1 MTGGL
6 IQIVAY
12 GTADVFLT
20 GMPQITFFKLVYRR
34 YTNFA
39 IENIVQKFSG
49 IQNFGNT
56 ISCTLDKIGDLVN
69 KMYLQITLPDVFLI
83 DPNFQSDYTPQDATE
98 IQNLNTQYNEFKI
111 IINYIYT
118 FYREINSYITTINQ
132 NVSLSNLFARVQQ
145 ITNLYYTSNAY
156 ANLKMQY
163 NNTYNRLNLINTFL
177 PGTTFYDENN
187 NYIYEG
193 SSFFNLRLSDID
205 IIRIIANY
213 SLSSFSTSSQLVNQI
228 LNDLLAYKNNTIQI
242 DNFLYKNIQN
252 FQQLHLHYQNY
263 KFAWIQKIG
272 HQIIKNITL
281 EIGGQIIDRQDND
294 WFNIW
299 NDLSMNSELRQVY
312 NKLIGNIPPLITY
325 DHTKKNSYTL
335 NIPLNFWFNKYIS
348 GSLPLVFLR
357 YNEVRINLELRD
369 IRNLIFTDAPS
380 DFNFEDTIQISD
392 MNLLVD
398 YIYLDVDERT
408 KFAQSPQEYLIEV
421 VQNYNY
427 LNINTINTTIESFFI
442 NSIKEMYWV
451 AQSNNNLKNNLLSVY
466 NLGIIYLVSAI
477 NNVVTNTLE
486 NKIQLVIGP
495 HVFNVGDTVTIFNSQ
510 FYNNN
515 NTPYKIIDIDLSSIT
530 LYSLFYTTENDCFVQ
545 LYQSLIPSS
554 PNGDKNPF
562 DLTSFTF
569 EQYQRFQNYDPTY
582 TNYVQPWQCHTK
594 TPSDGINSYSF
605 AIMPEQYQ
613 PSGAANFSSYKYKSF
628 VFQMNQKLI
637 DNLKANND
645 QAVIKTYALAYNLL
659 SFKNGMATLV
669 FNI

>member
-49 IQNFGNT
+49 VQNFGNT

-83 DPNFQSDYTPQDATE
+83 DPNFQADYTPQDAYE

-177 PGTTFYDENN
+177 PGTTFYDANG

-213 SLSSFSTSSQLVNQI
+213 SLSSFSTSGQLVNQI

-252 FQQLHLHYQNY
+252 YEKLHLNYQNY

-299 NDLSMNSELRQVY
+299 NDLSLNYELRQVY
-312 NKLIGNIPPLITY
+312 DKLIGNIPPLITY

-421 VQNYNY
+421 VQNYDY

-495 HVFNVGDTVTIFNSQ
+495 HVFNVGDLITIFNSQ

>member
-380 DFNFEDTIQISD
+380 DFNFEDNIKISD

-427 LNINTINTTIESFFI
+427 LNINTVNTTIESFFI
-442 NSIKEMYWV
+442 NSIKEIYWV
-451 AQSNNNLKNNLLSVY
+451 AQSNNNLNNNLLSTY
-466 NLGIIYLVSAI
+466 NLGIIYKVSTI
-477 NNVVTNTLE
+477 SNVVTNTLE
-486 NKIQLVIGP
+486 NKIQLIIGN
-495 HVFNVGDTVTIFNSQ
+495 HVFQIGDTVTIFNSQ

-515 NTPYKIIDIDLSSIT
+515 NTPYKIIDTDLTSIT
-530 LYSLFYTTENDCFVQ
+530 IYSLFYISENDCFVE
-545 LYQSLIPSS
+545 LAAAIKPSS
-554 PNGDKNPF
+554 SNGDINPF

-569 EQYQRFQNYDPTY
+569 ENFQRFQNYDIIY
-582 TNYVQPWQCHTK
+582 TNYVQSYQFHTK
-594 TPSDGINSYSF
+594 TPSNGINSYSF
-605 AIMPEQYQ
+605 SLMPEQYQ

-628 VFQMNQKLI
+628 VYEMNQKLI
-637 DNLKANND
+637 NNLNANNNY
-645 QAVIKTYALAYNLL
+645 ATIKTYALGYNIL

>member
-83 DPNFQSDYTPQDATE
+83 DPNYQSDYTPQDATE
-98 IQNLNTQYNEFKI
+98 IQNLNTQYSEFKI

-177 PGTTFYDENN
+177 PGTNFYDENG

-193 SSFFNLRLSDID
+193 SSFLNLRLSDID

-213 SLSSFSTSSQLVNQI
+213 TLSSFSTSGQLVNQI

-252 FQQLHLHYQNY
+252 YEKLNLNYQNY

-272 HQIIKNITL
+272 HQIIKTISL
-281 EIGGQIIDRQDND
+281 EIGGQIVDRQDND

-299 NDLSMNSELRQVY
+299 NDLSLNYEMRQTY
-312 NKLIGNIPPLITY
+312 DKLIGNIPSLITY
-325 DHTKKNSYTL
+325 DNTKKNSYTL

-357 YNEVRINLELRD
+357 YSDVRINLELRD

-380 DFNFEDTIQISD
+380 DFNFEDNIEISD

-427 LNINTINTTIESFFI
+427 LNINTVNTTIESFFI

-466 NLGIIYLVSAI
+466 NLGIIYEVSAI
-477 NNVVTNTLE
+477 NNVVTDTLE

-515 NTPYKIIDIDLSSIT
+515 NTPYKIIDLDLTSIT
-530 LYSLFYTTENDCFVQ
+530 LYSLFYNTENDCFVQ
-545 LYQSLIPSS
+545 LSQSLIPSS

-569 EQYQRFQNYDPTY
+569 EQYQRFQNYDPIY
-582 TNYVQPWQCHTK
+582 TNYVQAWQCHTK

-605 AIMPEQYQ
+605 GLMPEQYQ

-628 VFQMNQKLI
+628 IFEMNQKLI
-637 DNLKANND
+637 DNLRANDD
-645 QAVIKTYALAYNLL
+645 QVTIKTYALGYNLL
-659 SFKNGMATLV
+659 SFKNGMASLV

>member
-20 GMPQITFFKLVYRR
+20 GMPQITFFKIVYRR

-69 KMYLQITLPDVFLI
+69 KMYLQITLPKVFLI
-83 DPNFQSDYTPQDATE
+83 DPNFESDYTPQDATE
-98 IQNLNTQYNEFKI
+98 IENLNTQYNEFKI
-111 IINYIYT
+111 IIDYIYT

-132 NVSLSNLFARVQQ
+132 NVSLTNLFTRVQQ
-145 ITNLYYTSNAY
+145 ITSVYSNSNTY
-156 ANLKMQY
+156 ANLKTQY

-177 PGTTFYDENN
+177 PGSNFYDANG
-187 NYIYEG
+187 NYLYEG
-193 SSFFNLRLSDID
+193 SSFFNLRISDID
-205 IIRIIANY
+205 IIRIISTY
-213 SLSSFSTSSQLVNQI
+213 SQSSFSTSGQLVNQI
-228 LNDLLAYKNNTIQI
+228 LNDLLSFKNNSIQI

-252 FQQLHLHYQNY
+252 FQKLHLHYENY

-281 EIGGQIIDRQDND
+281 EIGGQIIDRHNND

-299 NDLSMNSELRQVY
+299 NDLSLNYELRQTY
-312 NKLIGNIPPLITY
+312 DKLIGNVKPLITY
-325 DHTKKNSYTL
+325 DYTEKNSYTL

-369 IRNLIFTDAPS
+369 IRSLIFTDAPS
-380 DFNFEDTIQISD
+380 DFNFEDNIEISD
-392 MNLLVD
+392 INLLVD

-427 LNINTINTTIESFFI
+427 LNINTVNTTIESFFI
-442 NSIKEMYWV
+442 NSIKEIYWV
-451 AQSNNNLKNNLLSVY
+451 AQSNNNLNNNLLSTY
-466 NLGIIYLVSAI
+466 NLGIIYKVSTI
-477 NNVVTNTLE
+477 SNVVTNTLE
-486 NKIQLVIGP
+486 NKIQLIIGN
-495 HVFNVGDTVTIFNSQ
+495 HVFQIGDTVTIFNSQ

-515 NTPYKIIDIDLSSIT
+515 NTPYKIIDTDLTSIT
-530 LYSLFYTTENDCFVQ
+530 IYSLFYISENDCFVE
-545 LYQSLIPSS
+545 LAAAIKPSS
-554 PNGDKNPF
+554 SNGDINPF

-569 EQYQRFQNYDPTY
+569 ENFQRFQNYDIIY
-582 TNYVQPWQCHTK
+582 TNYVQSYQFHTK
-594 TPSDGINSYSF
+594 TPSNGINSYSF
-605 AIMPEQYQ
+605 SLMPEQYQ

-628 VFQMNQKLI
+628 VYEMNQKLI
-637 DNLKANND
+637 NNLNANNNY
-645 QAVIKTYALAYNLL
+645 ATIKTYALGYNIL

>member
-83 DPNFQSDYTPQDATE
+83 DPNYQSDYTPQDAYE

-118 FYREINSYITTINQ
+118 FYREINSYISTINQ
-132 NVSLSNLFARVQQ
+132 NISLNNLFARVQQ
-145 ITNLYYTSNAY
+145 ITNVYYSSNAY

-177 PGTTFYDENN
+177 PGTNFYDASG

-193 SSFFNLRLSDID
+193 SSFLNLRLSDID

-213 SLSSFSTSSQLVNQI
+213 SLSSFSTSGQLVIQI
-228 LNDLLAYKNNTIQI
+228 VNDLLAYKNNTIQI

-252 FQQLHLHYQNY
+252 YEKLHLNYQNY

-272 HQIIKNITL
+272 HQIIKTISL
-281 EIGGQIIDRQDND
+281 EIGGQIVDRQDND

-299 NDLSMNSELRQVY
+299 NDLSLDYELRQTY
-312 NKLIGNIPPLITY
+312 DKLIGNISPLITY
-325 DHTKKNSYTL
+325 DNTKKNSYTL

-357 YNEVRINLELRD
+357 YNDVRINLELRD

-427 LNINTINTTIESFFI
+427 LNIKTVNTTIESFFI
-442 NSIKEMYWV
+442 NSIKEMFWV

-466 NLGIIYLVSAI
+466 NLGIIYEVSAI
-477 NNVVTNTLE
+477 NDVVTDTLE

-515 NTPYKIIDIDLSSIT
+515 NTPYKIIDTDLTSIT

-545 LYQSLIPSS
+545 LSQSLIPSS
-554 PNGDKNPF
+554 SNGDKNPF

-569 EQYQRFQNYDPTY
+569 EQYERFQDYDPIY
-582 TNYVQPWQCHTK
+582 TNYVQSWQNHTK

-605 AIMPEQYQ
+605 SLMPEQYQ

-637 DNLKANND
+637 DNLKAIND
-645 QAVIKTYALAYNLL
+645 QVTIKTYALGYNLL
-659 SFKNGMATLV
+659 SFKNGMASLV